1 MRTENDKIIVVHVVT
16 RMNTGGVAVLIS
28 ELVQQMDSN
37 TYEVKLITGVCQV
50 GEEDYIKDRGLILN
64 VISIPSLQ
72 RSLRPLKD
80 LKAFFS
86 VARELSKIKPNIVHT
101 HTSKAGLIGRI
112 AAKLVCPNAK
122 IVHTFHGHLLQGYFS
137 RLATFGLVKTER
149 LLANL
154 TDQFISMGNEVK
166 SQLIQVG
173 IGRDS
178 QYEVVFPGVDK
189 KVPNYKNSDV
199 LALRGKLPAAIICT
213 FVGRLSPIK
222 RCDRIVELASLKQ
235 VQEVGLHFLIIGDGE
250 LRSKLEESSSGLPIT
265 FLGWQSNSEDWL
277 GISDIALLLS
287 DNEAV
292 PLAMIEAGLAGLPV
306 IATNIGSMSD
316 VVFDGVNGF
325 LVTTE
330 MNFIAGKVLELAKDQ
345 DMRRQMGERGRKLAV
360 ANFSTETMVTKH
372 ERIYS
377 QLTQG
382 RN

>member
-1 MRTENDKIIVVHVVT
+1 
-16 RMNTGGVAVLIS
+16 
-28 ELVQQMDSN
+28 
-37 TYEVKLITGVCQV
+37 
-50 GEEDYIKDRGLILN
+50 
-64 VISIPSLQ
+64 
-72 RSLRPLKD
+72 
-80 LKAFFS
+80 
-86 VARELSKIKPNIVHT
+86 
-101 HTSKAGLIGRI
+101 
-112 AAKLVCPNAK
+112 
-122 IVHTFHGHLLQGYFS
+122 
-137 RLATFGLVKTER
+137 
-149 LLANL
+149 
-154 TDQFISMGNEVK
+154 MGNEVK